1 MLTLSQRLIVTAIA
15 EALLYGIYVA
25 TFIRCLRW
33 LIFTDEGW
41 KLRGKIPGPSLTMT
55 FATIF
60 FFLASTTNLI
70 TSLQYLLG
78 FLRNDEKFENWYMRE
93 IGMANYLSSCG
104 LILPTTRKIYRCWMV
119 HARLWRNICIPV
131 TFWLGL
137 LACSAL
143 SFYYQGKG
151 QHRQKIATESIT
163 VAYVCNIATTIYTT
177 TAIIYRIWCTTK
189 ASGSSPKRLTY
200 IMRIL
205 AESGIL
211 YTSTSALSLV
221 GSVLVIKKDPTW
233 VENLIN
239 DIAAVIVG
247 LSFPMAGI
255 ALNVLLIRVNLG
267 RVELRDSQVNSSNVN
282 GERNLSENNAKGTA
296 SSEVLSSNPPD
307 EVNDGIQELRM

>member
-1 MLTLSQRLIVTAIA
+1 MLTLGQRLIVTAIA

-41 KLRGKIPGPSLTMT
+41 KLREKIPGPSLTMA

-78 FLRNDEKFENWYMRE
+78 FLGNDEKFENWYMRE
-93 IGMANYLSSCG
+93 IGMANNISWLLSLLSIDG
-104 LILPTTRKIYRCWMV
+104 VLIYRCWMV

-239 DIAAVIVG
+239 DIAAVI
-247 LSFPMAGI
+247 SFPMAGI

-282 GERNLSENNAKGTA
+282 GE
-296 SSEVLSSNPPD
+296 
-307 EVNDGIQELRM
+307 